1 MCNNIYRWG
10 GNSFQALEG
19 RAGWGATVI
28 YLRLIPLAPNNL
40 YCMLSYHPA

>member
-19 RAGWGATVI
+19 RAGWGATYSV
-28 YLRLIPLAPNNL
+28 LFTTNPLATQ
-40 YCMLSYHPA
+40 